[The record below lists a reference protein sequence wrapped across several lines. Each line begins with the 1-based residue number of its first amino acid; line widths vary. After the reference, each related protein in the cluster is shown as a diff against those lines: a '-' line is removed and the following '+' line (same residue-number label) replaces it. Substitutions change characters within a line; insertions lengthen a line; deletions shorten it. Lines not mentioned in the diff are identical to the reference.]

1 MLTKK
6 KKLSKKEIKQDRLV
20 TFYYK
25 AYGYFEENKTKIL
38 YYIVGLVA
46 VIALSAFYIYHR
58 NQQNNEA
65 GLELSRV
72 IPSFDSGSYLEA
84 IEGKAGSQN
93 VGFKKIV
100 SDFGSTENG
109 EIAKIYLAD
118 SYSML
123 GNYDEAFKYYKDY
136 SGNIDMYK
144 ATALAGQGGYYASKG
159 DFEKA
164 AEFYAKASRV
174 SRSNVL
180 NPGYLLQAGINYL
193 KAGKNS
199 DAKDE
204 LTAIGKDYISSPEY
218 REANQYL
225 AQLE

>member
-100 SDFGSTENG
+100 SDLVVQKMEKLQRFILLILIACL
-109 EIAKIYLAD
+109 EITMKLSNIIKIIPEILICI
-118 SYSML
+118 
-123 GNYDEAFKYYKDY
+123 K
-136 SGNIDMYK
+136 
-144 ATALAGQGGYYASKG
+144 
-159 DFEKA
+159 
-164 AEFYAKASRV
+164 
-174 SRSNVL
+174 
-180 NPGYLLQAGINYL
+180 LL
-193 KAGKNS
+193 
-199 DAKDE
+199 
-204 LTAIGKDYISSPEY
+204 
-218 REANQYL
+218 R
-225 AQLE
+225 